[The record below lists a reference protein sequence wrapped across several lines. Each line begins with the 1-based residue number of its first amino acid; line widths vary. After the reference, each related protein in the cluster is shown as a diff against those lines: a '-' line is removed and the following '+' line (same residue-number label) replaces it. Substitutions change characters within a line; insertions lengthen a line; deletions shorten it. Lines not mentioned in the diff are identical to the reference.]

1 MGSATGRMQRT
12 SLLLLLLGASISILW
27 GISLERGSRAG
38 VMGFPGVYL
47 GTKCLLQHGDPYN
60 VEQMQK
66 VYDSAGLTVPSQSAA
81 LRQSATLYVN
91 LPTTFLF
98 VAPFALLPLGVAQT
112 AWLILTISCFILGA
126 FLMWRLGN
134 SYSPGV
140 SVFLAFIVL
149 ANCEVIFS
157 GGNTAGL
164 VVGLCV
170 IAVWCFLQ
178 DRLVGVGVVCLAIAL
193 AIKPHDAGPLWFYFL
208 LAGHRHTK
216 RALQSGLLTLALA
229 GIAFVWV
236 SDVAPNWLPE
246 FRANLAIISARGGIN
261 EPGPLSIGVGS
272 PDMIIDLQTFV
283 SVLTDDPH
291 IYNPITYAVCA
302 LLLGVWSFVVLR
314 SKQSVQ
320 KAWFALVSVMSL
332 SMLVTYHR
340 SYDARLLLLSIP
352 ACCMLWAEGGAIG
365 WIAFVLSAAAIVFT
379 ADIPL
384 ALLTHA
390 TRDLYS
396 PTGSTLAK
404 LGVSVV
410 ARPAPLILLAIA
422 IFYLFVFARRDR
434 SAETLPASST

>member
-12 SLLLLLLGASISILW
+12 SVLLLLLGASISILW

-236 SDVAPNWLPE
+236 SDVAPHWLPE

-272 PDMIIDLQTFV
+272 PDMIIDLQSFV
-283 SVLTDDPH
+283 SVLADDPH

-302 LLLGVWSFVVLR
+302 LLLGVWSFVVLL

-320 KAWFALVSVMSL
+320 KAWFALVSIMSL

-352 ACCMLWAEGGAIG
+352 ACCMLWAEGGAIA
-365 WIAFVLSAAAIVFT
+365 WIAFLLSAAGIVFT

-384 ALLTHA
+384 ALLTDA

-396 PTGSTLAK
+396 PTGSILAK

-434 SAETLPASST
+434 STDTLPASSP